1 MAQYVN
7 QSEQVIH
14 GINAPVVNYGQ
25 IQVSKNLLD
34 KMPVPDTDVGGKWT
48 SAIPGAVAS
57 FGQGVMAGVKQRAA
71 EADAQQK
78 TALQNAKNEF
88 AKVIRKYTAQQL
100 QSGGPLSTYENN
112 VRVAMDSFS
121 GVVPEDDLYRI
132 ARDNSSG
139 ELTRAIE
146 ARKQL
151 QKNEI
156 TDADTKVKD
165 ARSKYSWMQDWSY
178 EDVLGFVT
186 NQEYTKDNLFR
197 YNGLYKSNNKDV
209 SAFTMAVNSLADNLK
224 GNFIQDANAFLEGE
238 KDVVLDEAW
247 LQEYKNNIKGVLVAA
262 KIDPRIVDAGID
274 KGINASL
281 LQTIVNGNEKLLNLT
296 KAQQERELSL
306 IKTGGELDFY
316 NKNPEMVYVD
326 LAIGTS
332 GRQTIAQ
339 AKMMGDPD
347 AKDRIEGLIQKAATS
362 PITDP
367 TERKQLI
374 ENDKVLPVYVKALRS
389 KTEPMD
395 NSLDSTLAYN
405 VLGLMNTNNS
415 SNPIKTEKDAETV
428 IHNNSMLDL
437 NSMKAAAEKL
447 IKSGNPKDI
456 EKGNGMLEEI
466 AVNKSQTFAAKL
478 VSPGYFSNANGLRK
492 LLGSA
497 QTYFDPVSKKVIEGE
512 NFLRFDPTTQE
523 FYLAAPKG
531 FIATSA
537 DKINNLTGLYEQYLK
552 NANGL
557 LKYAMQQDK
566 DINGEYVAQFYDI
579 PVQARN
585 MSSDTPE
592 IDADFAEMARQN
604 DINWQNAEGAN
615 QIGTFVSNQVA
626 EEQGYYDLTD
636 APKDIYNFL
645 KSAPTNIGRGVNRAL
660 GNIPEG
666 YYEWKDSLPEGLQ
679 NTRDYDLKG
688 FYDKYGAEAI
698 EQGQHLTDEFKKPNH
713 ITFSKES
720 KYYKEGM
727 WAGEWKEDSFNIPE
741 DTPEK
746 KVNELKKYFE
756 SGAEPGYKLKM
767 GDKVLVDSEPI
778 TATATVSKSEPVG
791 GASVESRQSL
801 KFSDINWSPDME
813 MYSEIMESIESGGK
827 ADAVSN
833 KGARG
838 LMQLMPATYKDVAK
852 RWNLPVD
859 GINDPELNKIAGTL
873 YLQEML
879 EKYSGDLEKAVAA
892 YNWGPTALDKNI
904 KKYGGSWRKHLPE
917 ETRNHV
923 SKFLSRLYNGAW

>member
-209 SAFTMAVNSLADNLK
+209 SAFTMAVNSLSENLQ

-238 KDVVLDEAW
+238 KDAVLDEAW
-247 LQEYKNNIKGVLVAA
+247 LQEYKNNVKNVLVAA
-262 KIDPRIVDAGID
+262 KLDPRIVDAGID

-281 LQTIVNGNEKLLNLT
+281 LQTIVNGNEKLLNL
-296 KAQQERELSL
+296 KKSQQERELSL
-306 IKTGGELDFY
+306 LKTSGERDFY
-316 NKNPEMVYVD
+316 EKNPGMIYVD

-339 AKMMGDPD
+339 AKMMEDPD
-347 AKDRIEGLIQKAATS
+347 AKARIEGLIQKAATS

-395 NSLDSTLAYN
+395 NTLDSTLAYN

-437 NSMKAAAEKL
+437 NSMKAEAEKL
-447 IKSGNPKDI
+447 IKTGNPKDI
-456 EKGNGMLEEI
+456 EKGNEMLAEI
-466 AVNKSQTFAAKL
+466 SVNKSQTFAAKL

-497 QTYFDPVSKKVIEGE
+497 QTYFDPVSKKVVEGE

-552 NANGL
+552 NTNGL
-557 LKYAMQQDK
+557 LKYAMQEDK
-566 DINGEYVAQFYDI
+566 DIDGMYVAQFYGI
-579 PVQARN
+579 PVQARKTN
-585 MSSDTPE
+585 PGKVLGIDISNLDALKEDVTYTITEEPE
-592 IDADFAEMARQN
+592 YSFWNPSWKQTKAYYPYAPGGQDDELPRKITRPLRRSAAL
-604 DINWQNAEGAN
+604 
-615 QIGTFVSNQVA
+615 
-626 EEQGYYDLTD
+626 EEAMNTVITGGQDLTG
-636 APKDIYNFL
+636 
-645 KSAPTNIGRGVNRAL
+645 KSAIGNAMNQARADQL
-660 GNIPEG
+660 E
-666 YYEWKDSLPEGLQ
+666 
-679 NTRDYDLKG
+679 NTL
-688 FYDKYGAEAI
+688 
-698 EQGQHLTDEFKKPNH
+698 N
-713 ITFSKES
+713 
-720 KYYKEGM
+720 
-727 WAGEWKEDSFNIPE
+727 
-741 DTPEK
+741 
-746 KVNELKKYFE
+746 
-756 SGAEPGYKLKM
+756 
-767 GDKVLVDSEPI
+767 SEPL
-778 TATATVSKSEPVG
+778 TATASVSSASPVG
-791 GASVESRQSL
+791 GASVSYKEPGQSL
-801 KFSDINWSPDME
+801 KYSDFSWSPEIEMFSDIIED
-813 MYSEIMESIESGGK
+813 IESKGK
-827 ADAVSN
+827 QEAVSS
-833 KGARG
+833 KGAKGR
-838 LMQLMPATYKDVAK
+838 MQLMPDTYKMVAK
-852 RWNLPVD
+852 KYNLPAD
-859 GINDPELNKIAGTL
+859 GIDDPELNKIAGTL
-873 YLQEML
+873 FFQDLVN
-879 EKYSGDLEKAVAA
+879 KYNDINKTLAA
-892 YNWGPTALDKNI
+892 YNWGPGYVDEAVKEYGINWYAGA
-904 KKYGGSWRKHLPE
+904 KKKGITWNGKKRYLPK
-917 ETRNHV
+917 ETQNYLAQFHN
-923 SKFLSRLYNGAW
+923 KLENGAW